1 MNKRAQGITEYAL
14 IIGAVAAILLSM
26 QVYFKRGVQSVV
38 KVSLDQ
44 LGGFNS
50 GISPAEVQG
59 MGIEQRDPKYDELRC
74 YQTQT
79 STRHSTTTRVDAKGR
94 TYRTVSSVDK
104 TKDGEN
110 VDGSKGK
117 VFERELEY

>member
-1 MNKRAQGITEYAL
+1 MNKKAQGITEYAL
-14 IIGAVAAILLSM
+14 IIGAVAVILLSM

-50 GISPAEVQG
+50 GISPVEVQR
-59 MGIEQRDPKYDELRC
+59 MGIDQRDSKYGRLRD
-74 YQTQT
+74 YKTQT
-79 STRHSTTTRVDAKGR
+79 STRYSTTTRVDAKGR
-94 TYRTVSSVDK
+94 TYRTVSSEDK
-104 TKDGEN
+104 TKDVEK

-117 VFERELEY
+117 VFEQELEY